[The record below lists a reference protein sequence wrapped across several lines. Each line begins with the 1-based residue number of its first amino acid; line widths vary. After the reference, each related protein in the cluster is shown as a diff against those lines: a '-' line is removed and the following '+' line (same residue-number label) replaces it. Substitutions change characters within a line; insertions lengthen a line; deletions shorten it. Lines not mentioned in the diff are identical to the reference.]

1 MNTNVTDA
9 GPFEKLLTL
18 QVPESD
24 LEAAK
29 SSAARRLSHDLKIKG
44 FRPGKAPRRIVEA
57 TVGPERLRSEAI
69 DDLLPSL
76 VADALR
82 AADLNP
88 AVPPQVENMKDI
100 DDGLEVEVKIATWP
114 ELDHV
119 PAYEALE
126 VEVSQPEPTEE
137 ELERQL
143 TRLRDQFADLEPAE
157 RPAVDGDFVSINL
170 SATRDG
176 TPVEEAA
183 ANDLLYEVG
192 SGSFVEGLDT
202 ELPGSAAGAIIK
214 FDAPLPEGFGDLA
227 GQEVTMQVLVKEV
240 RQKRLPD
247 LTDEWVAE
255 ATEFETVD
263 ELRQELSEQI
273 EGVKRDM
280 ARNELRTSLL
290 EVLLAEV
297 DLELPGSI
305 VDAEMEN
312 TLHRFAH
319 QLEGQGISIADYL
332 KVTGQDQQVFVD
344 DLRNQA
350 DRNVRTDILLE
361 AVATAAG
368 LEVAPEELDEV
379 VVALAGQ
386 AEREVEEY
394 RAEFAES
401 VQEKAVMGD
410 ILKRKALDV
419 LLESAVPVDEDGNKI
434 DLSAP
439 EEDEQETAEL

>member
-176 TPVEEAA
+176 APVEEAA

-247 LTDEWVAE
+247 LTNEWVAE

-280 ARNELRTSLL
+280 ARNELRTNLL

-386 AEREVEEY
+386 AERDVEEY

-410 ILKRKALDV
+410 ILKRKALEV

>member
-1 MNTNVTDA
+1 MNTNVTEA

-18 QVPESD
+18 QVPEAD

-82 AADLNP
+82 GADLNP

-176 TPVEEAA
+176 APVEEAA
-183 ANDLLYEVG
+183 ANDPDADRLL
-192 SGSFVEGLDT
+192 
-202 ELPGSAAGAIIK
+202 
-214 FDAPLPEGFGDLA
+214 
-227 GQEVTMQVLVKEV
+227 
-240 RQKRLPD
+240 
-247 LTDEWVAE
+247 AE
-255 ATEFETVD
+255 ARAIADRCVDPGIAGRYLARVEARHGHAERAVVD
-263 ELRQELSEQI
+263 ELVEELSDRELAVLRYLPSKLSQREI
-273 EGVKRDM
+273 AGELYVSLNTVKTHSKAIYRKLAVDGRHAAVQSARD
-280 ARNELRTSLL
+280 LGLL
-290 EVLLAEV
+290 
-297 DLELPGSI
+297 
-305 VDAEMEN
+305 
-312 TLHRFAH
+312 
-319 QLEGQGISIADYL
+319 
-332 KVTGQDQQVFVD
+332 
-344 DLRNQA
+344 
-350 DRNVRTDILLE
+350 
-361 AVATAAG
+361 
-368 LEVAPEELDEV
+368 
-379 VVALAGQ
+379 
-386 AEREVEEY
+386 
-394 RAEFAES
+394 
-401 VQEKAVMGD
+401 
-410 ILKRKALDV
+410 
-419 LLESAVPVDEDGNKI
+419 
-434 DLSAP
+434 
-439 EEDEQETAEL
+439 

>member
-18 QVPESD
+18 QVPEAD

-29 SSAARRLSHDLKIKG
+29 SSAARRLSRDLKIKG

-76 VADALR
+76 VADALL

-88 AVPPQVENMKDI
+88 AVPPQIENMKDVE
-100 DDGLEVEVKIATWP
+100 DGLEVEVKIATWP
-114 ELDHV
+114 VLDRV
-119 PAYEALE
+119 PHYEGLE
-126 VEVSQPEPTEE
+126 IEVSKPQPTEE

-143 TRLRDQFADLEPAE
+143 ARLRDQFADLEPAD

-176 TPVEEAA
+176 EPVEEAA
-183 ANDLLYEVG
+183 ASDLLYEVG
-192 SGSFVEGLDT
+192 SASFVEGLDS
-202 ELPGSAAGAIIK
+202 ELPGSTAGSILK

-227 GQEVTMQVLVKEV
+227 GQVVTMQVLVKEV

-255 ATEFETVD
+255 VTEFAGVD
-263 ELRQELSEQI
+263 ELREQLGKQI
-273 EGVKRDM
+273 EEVKRGI
-280 ARNELRTSLL
+280 ARNELRTGVL
-290 EVLLAEV
+290 EALLAEI
-297 DLELPGSI
+297 DLELPDSI
-305 VDAEMEN
+305 INAEMEN

-319 QLEGQGISIADYL
+319 QLEGQGITIADYL
-332 KVTGQDQQVFVD
+332 RVTGQDQQVFVD

-350 DRNVRTDILLE
+350 DRNLRTDLLLE
-361 AVATAAG
+361 AVAGAAG
-368 LEVAPEELDEV
+368 LEASPEELAEV
-379 VVALAGQ
+379 VEALAGR
-386 AEREVEEY
+386 AERDVEEY

-401 VQEKAVMGD
+401 VREKAVMGD
-410 ILKRKALDV
+410 ILKRKALEV
-419 LLESAVPVDEDGNKI
+419 LLESAVPIDESGNRI
-434 DLSAP
+434 DLSTP
-439 EEDEQETAEL
+439 ESDEEETVEP